1 MKVLYGQ
8 DLVNELRKLADSVTD
23 RLWIAVPYM
32 GNPSVVKRILGK
44 EWFDNPSVNV
54 KLLTDISDLTC
65 LDTDTIKIF
74 YDRGQVKTL
83 LGLHAK
89 IYIVDDTCL
98 VTSANLTKTAFSKR
112 HEIGMLYSSVE
123 AKQTIRIFN
132 EWWNKSEDI
141 DKEKLNKIF
150 SVKNTSK
157 EDIRTALPD
166 IYNLP
171 NEPGIFVK
179 NPFLQYD
186 RIVLDY
192 EDFSK
197 KYSSIQRIWTKQP
210 LYFEI
215 DGFLDYLY
223 HKETKPSKDYATKA
237 PRVLTDKLQ
246 IKEIEKWALR
256 FKKWAKEQPNNDWR
270 LENSQ
275 IINKKLSPKSV
286 KSLTKAE
293 ILEVLLQT
301 NAGKSRRKNPN
312 LVINTNKI
320 SDIRNSLDILVNAN
334 NLELAERFSHCIE
347 INGLGPSMMNEL
359 LGFYDPDKYPL
370 INKNSICGLRFFGYP
385 LSFYN

>member
-1 MKVLYGQ
+1 M
-8 DLVNELRKLADSVTD
+8 
-23 RLWIAVPYM
+23 
-32 GNPSVVKRILGK
+32 
-44 EWFDNPSVNV
+44 
-54 KLLTDISDLTC
+54 
-65 LDTDTIKIF
+65 
-74 YDRGQVKTL
+74 
-83 LGLHAK
+83 
-89 IYIVDDTCL
+89 
-98 VTSANLTKTAFSKR
+98 
-112 HEIGMLYSSVE
+112 
-123 AKQTIRIFN
+123 
-132 EWWNKSEDI
+132 
-141 DKEKLNKIF
+141 
-150 SVKNTSK
+150 
-157 EDIRTALPD
+157 PD

-171 NEPGIFVK
+171 NELGFFVK

-197 KYSSIQRIWTKQP
+197 RYSSIQRIWTKQP

-223 HKETKPSKDYATKA
+223 HKETKPSKDYAAKA

-256 FKKWAKEQPNNDWR
+256 FKKWAKEQPKNDWR

-275 IINKKLSPKSV
+275 IINKRLSPKRV

-312 LVINTNKI
+312 LVINTNEI

-334 NLELAERFSHCIE
+334 NLELAERFSHCSK

-359 LGFYDPDKYPL
+359 LGFYNPNKYPL